1 MYSDKEFYPDKFH
14 FRRLKIKGI
23 SADFPIS
30 IMLYF
35 QPSKMKIVS
44 ATKYLFPNIWIEK
57 REFLPNL
64 PFLAIPMGLFSCLKF
79 EPLVQF
85 VEKGKEINVSL
96 YYESQ

>member
-1 MYSDKEFYPDKFH
+1 MVPQHIYSCH
-14 FRRLKIKGI
+14 FSLK
-23 SADFPIS
+23 
-30 IMLYF
+30 
-35 QPSKMKIVS
+35 KI
-44 ATKYLFPNIWIEK
+44 
-57 REFLPNL
+57 EFLPNL

>member
-1 MYSDKEFYPDKFH
+1 MDQKLLDLNMRKAHENLYPRYFMVPQHIYSCH
-14 FRRLKIKGI
+14 FSLK
-23 SADFPIS
+23 
-30 IMLYF
+30 
-35 QPSKMKIVS
+35 KI
-44 ATKYLFPNIWIEK
+44 
-57 REFLPNL
+57 EFLANL

>member
-1 MYSDKEFYPDKFH
+1 MYLKFSSEKVCFPTLGSINYSDHDEMDTWQTLMVIFMMPRQFKAVILVWK
-14 FRRLKIKGI
+14 
-23 SADFPIS
+23 
-30 IMLYF
+30 
-35 QPSKMKIVS
+35 
-44 ATKYLFPNIWIEK
+44 K
-57 REFLPNL
+57 REFLANL